1 MRTRYW
7 HTGNKDANKCGNHYV
22 VCCIDMRIAIIQAG
36 LLASGGGE
44 RQAIELAKELRRIGH
59 DARMYAFAYNS
70 SVCFPEDTH
79 KPPIVSLAATQPS
92 VYQRFFRFPFVGTF
106 FHFLYENTQACR
118 LAALIPDD
126 TDILNPHD
134 QTSCRTAYYFKK
146 RHPLVPAV
154 LMLNDLHTASWSLFD
169 DPLFGRKRKNVM
181 KMPFYRLRDFLE
193 RLVFWRSITAITVLN
208 DRTARILKRET
219 GRASI
224 VVRSGVSIERF
235 AFRARTSFTKEKEI
249 RLLAHGLFYIHRRF
263 EDIIEAVKIL
273 RNDGY
278 QVRLQIIGDFTHRDI
293 ARAYYGQLV
302 RLVRALHLEDRI
314 VFSGTVSDA
323 ALLRAYYESDI
334 FVSATHMQTWG
345 LAVFEALA
353 TGLPIVISRTIGA
366 AEVLTDGE
374 TALLIEP
381 GNPPAIARAIRRL
394 VDDAV
399 LYERL
404 SKDGAAFVRD
414 TLSWEKYARTMLA
427 VFERA
432 RIAETYR

>member
-1 MRTRYW
+1 
-7 HTGNKDANKCGNHYV
+7 
-22 VCCIDMRIAIIQAG
+22 MRIAIIQTG

-59 DARMYAFAYNS
+59 DARMYSFAYNP

-79 KPPIVSLAATQPS
+79 KPPIVFLAATQPP

-106 FHFLYENTQACR
+106 FHFLYENTQARR

-146 RHPLVPAV
+146 LHPRVPAV

-193 RLVFWRSITAITVLN
+193 RLVFWGSITAITVLN

-219 GRASI
+219 GRSST
-224 VVRSGVSIERF
+224 VVRSGVSAERF
-235 AFRARTSFTKEKEI
+235 VFRARTSLKKEMEI
-249 RLLAHGLFYIHRRF
+249 RLLAHGIFYIHRRF

-278 QVRLQIIGDFTHRDI
+278 RVRLQIIGDFTHRDI
-293 ARAYYGQLV
+293 ARAYYVQLV
-302 RLVRALHLEDRI
+302 RLVRALRLEDSV

-323 ALLRAYYESDI
+323 ALLQAYYESDI
-334 FVSATHMQTWG
+334 FVSAAHMQTWG

-353 TGLPIVISRTIGA
+353 TGLPIAISRTIGA
-366 AEVLTDGE
+366 SEVLKDGD
-374 TALLIEP
+374 TALFIEP
-381 GNPPAIARAIRRL
+381 GSPASIARAVRRL

-404 SKDGAAFVRD
+404 SKDGAAFVRG
-414 TLSWEKYARTMLA
+414 TLSWEKYARAMLA
-427 VFERA
+427 VFEKA
-432 RIAETYR
+432 RIA